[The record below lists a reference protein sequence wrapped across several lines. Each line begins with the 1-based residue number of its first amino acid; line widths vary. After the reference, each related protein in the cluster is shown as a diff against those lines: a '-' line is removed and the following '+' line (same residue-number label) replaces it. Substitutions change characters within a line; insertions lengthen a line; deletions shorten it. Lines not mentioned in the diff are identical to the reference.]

1 MIKSLANALRRKGR
15 AWKRAGEYPIL
26 LPHFS
31 IDEQGLVGPLGEK
44 YPLAEEMRE
53 AVRLCDGTRRLSEVG
68 GDLMKLYDE
77 GKVVLWR
84 EALAARGP
92 EELVDTVV
100 ISPHPDDAALSAA
113 HQLLGSRGESVMV
126 VDVFSRTAWWR
137 LSDSVGDLEE
147 IQRVRFAEE
156 QLVARMCHAKLR
168 VLGLAEALLRG
179 HSLEE
184 VSSCAVGDCDR
195 EVAQKIREAVREIA
209 REHPHAKW
217 YLPMG
222 VGGHIDHRLARDAVG
237 EVLKEMG
244 VRSVWGYE
252 ELFYAAEGGN
262 GATMEDCEKRA
273 VEMKWKLELCRV
285 YWSQFSA
292 GRLKMLEEYAERVGE
307 GEAVERV
314 WKMGT

>member
-84 EALAARGP
+84 ETLSARGP

-168 VLGLAEALLRG
+168 V
-179 HSLEE
+179 
-184 VSSCAVGDCDR
+184 
-195 EVAQKIREAVREIA
+195 
-209 REHPHAKW
+209 
-217 YLPMG
+217 
-222 VGGHIDHRLARDAVG
+222 
-237 EVLKEMG
+237 
-244 VRSVWGYE
+244 
-252 ELFYAAEGGN
+252 
-262 GATMEDCEKRA
+262 
-273 VEMKWKLELCRV
+273 
-285 YWSQFSA
+285 
-292 GRLKMLEEYAERVGE
+292 
-307 GEAVERV
+307 
-314 WKMGT
+314 